1 MTVTSLADGYVLDDD
16 PARVDVAAA
25 HAYLG
30 GEAYWSKGRAFEVT
44 EAVIRAAT
52 RVVGLYAP
60 DGAMVGFA
68 RAQSDGH
75 TFAYLGDVYVLE
87 AHRGRGL
94 GVELVRTMIEGSSFW
109 HVRWLLGTLDAHAL
123 YEKFDFGAPSERI
136 MERGRRDPATGE
148 PREMG
153 AAG

>member
-1 MTVTSLADGYVLDDD
+1 MGIINLPGGYELDDD
-16 PARVDVAAA
+16 PARVNVRAA

-30 GEAYWSKGRAFEVT
+30 GESYWAKGRAFEVT
-44 EAVIRAAT
+44 AEVIAAAD
-52 RVVGLYAP
+52 RVVGCYAP

-68 RAQSDGH
+68 RAHSDGH

-94 GVELVRTMIEGSSFW
+94 GKAVVREIIEGAPFW
-109 HVRWLLGTLDAHAL
+109 HVRWMLGTLDAHAL
-123 YEKFDFGAPSERI
+123 YEQFGFGAPTDRV
-136 MERGRRDPATGE
+136 MERRRRDPETGE
-148 PREMG
+148 PQEMG